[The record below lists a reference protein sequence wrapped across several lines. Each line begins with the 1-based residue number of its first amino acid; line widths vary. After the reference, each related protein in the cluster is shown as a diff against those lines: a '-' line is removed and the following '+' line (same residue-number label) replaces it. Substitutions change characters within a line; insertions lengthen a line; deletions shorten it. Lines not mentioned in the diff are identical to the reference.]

1 MIKKDNIALLRK
13 KMSEAGFS
21 LEKQALIL
29 GQAKQETGDFK
40 RLKEDLNY
48 SAKGLLATFPSR
60 FKKLGDAQKVVNGG
74 TAKIA
79 EAIYGKRADLGNTE
93 EGDGDRYRGRGFVM
107 ITGRSNY
114 GMVGKALYPD
124 DPEIYINDPELLESP
139 DEAAKASLAYL
150 DLRAKDA
157 KTAEDYTRAL
167 NPNLYK
173 KWEQN
178 NGDSEGLPA
187 YEYFPASD
195 KAEKDINRRAEAS
208 LTFDKQFKLQD
219 ISAITIDGDNGQQT
233 RDAWDSRG
241 YRSEPEIKAEKKYP
255 NNAAGGLINEKFIRT
270 EGNTASVSL
279 ANELLEN
286 ELVNRSMFG

>member
-1 MIKKDNIALLRK
+1 MADKKQKIKKDNIALLRK

-60 FKKLGDAQKVVNGG
+60 FKKLKDAQKVVNGG

-107 ITGRSNY
+107 ITGRGNY

-124 DPEIYINDPELLESP
+124 DPEIYINNPELLESP

-187 YEYFPASD
+187 YEYFPASA
-195 KAEKDINRRAEAS
+195 KAERDINRRAEAS
-208 LTFDKQFKLQD
+208 LTFDKQ
-219 ISAITIDGDNGQQT
+219 
-233 RDAWDSRG
+233 
-241 YRSEPEIKAEKKYP
+241 PEIQDEKKFTDPYMP
-255 NNAAGGLINEKFIRT
+255 NRSKR
-270 EGNTASVSL
+270 L
-279 ANELLEN
+279 ANDRVSDREVKGRVQSYNNVIGDGVSDPYALASNIGANVLLEN

>member
-1 MIKKDNIALLRK
+1 MDDKKQKIKKDNIALLRK

-29 GQAKQETGDFK
+29 GQAKQETGDFLN
-40 RLKEDLNY
+40 LKEDLNY
-48 SAKGLLATFPSR
+48 SAKGLLATFPNR
-60 FKKLGDAQKVVNGG
+60 FKKLKDAQKVVNGG

-107 ITGRSNY
+107 ITGRGNY

-124 DPEIYINDPELLESP
+124 YPEIYINNPELLDSP

-187 YEYFPASD
+187 YEYFPASA
-195 KAEKDINRRAEAS
+195 KAERDINRRAEAS
-208 LTFDKQFKLQD
+208 LTFDKQ
-219 ISAITIDGDNGQQT
+219 
-233 RDAWDSRG
+233 
-241 YRSEPEIKAEKKYP
+241 PEIQDEKKFTDPYMP
-255 NNAAGGLINEKFIRT
+255 NRSKRLANDRVSDREVKGRVQIDNNVIGAGGADSSAL
-270 EGNTASVSL
+270 ASNIG
-279 ANELLEN
+279 ANVLLEN
-286 ELVNRSMFG
+286 ELFNRSMFG

>member
-1 MIKKDNIALLRK
+1 MADKKQKIKKDNIALLRK

-60 FKKLGDAQKVVNGG
+60 FKKLKDAQKVVNGG

-107 ITGRSNY
+107 ITGRGNY

-124 DPEIYINDPELLESP
+124 YPEIYINNPELLESP

-187 YEYFPASD
+187 YEYFPASA
-195 KAEKDINRRAEAS
+195 KAERDINRRAEAS
-208 LTFDKQFKLQD
+208 LTFDKQ
-219 ISAITIDGDNGQQT
+219 
-233 RDAWDSRG
+233 
-241 YRSEPEIKAEKKYP
+241 PEIQDEKKFTDPYMP
-255 NNAAGGLINEKFIRT
+255 NRSKRLANDRVSDREVKGRVQSYNNVIGDGVSDPYAL
-270 EGNTASVSL
+270 ASNIG